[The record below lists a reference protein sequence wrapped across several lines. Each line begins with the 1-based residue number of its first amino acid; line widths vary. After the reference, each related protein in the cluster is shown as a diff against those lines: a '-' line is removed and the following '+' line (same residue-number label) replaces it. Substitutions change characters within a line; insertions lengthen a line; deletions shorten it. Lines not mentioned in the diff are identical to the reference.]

1 MTKTR
6 NIFNKTKRFWPDLPF
21 SFSYL
26 HTDFI
31 NGPLFENFKC
41 KDKKDAQRAEFEI
54 QSCILKCSSIMS
66 DNNESLTASQ
76 RK

>member
-1 MTKTR
+1 MTKVGK
-6 NIFNKTKRFWPDLPF
+6 IFNKTKRFWPELPF

-26 HTDFI
+26 HTYFT

-66 DNNESLTASQ
+66 DNNERLTASQ
-76 RK
+76 KK